1 MISKESGREMPRSFA
16 TASTSWWRLGLV
28 VVSYAFYLAM
38 FLIPWAWL
46 RGQLLLDLDN
56 PSTILFGVGAG
67 LIGAG
72 LVELVWW
79 LTAKHRGEPA
89 RIWRGSDEG

>member
-1 MISKESGREMPRSFA
+1 
-16 TASTSWWRLGLV
+16 V

-56 PSTILFGVGAG
+56 PSTILFGVVAG
-67 LIGAG
+67 LVGAG

-89 RIWRGSDEG
+89 RIWRSSDEG